1 MATVDRWLL
10 PDGIEEVLPPQA
22 AQIEASRRQVL
33 DMFQAWGYEFV
44 VTPHI
49 EFLESLLTGAGQKL
63 DLRTFKVT
71 DPQSGHLMGF
81 RADITPQVARMDA
94 HSLRREG
101 PSRLCYAGSVVHARP
116 RSLSRSRS
124 PIQLGAE
131 LYGDASPA
139 ADIEVISLMLATL
152 EHAEIADI
160 HMDLGHVGVYRG
172 LARAADLSDELEA
185 QVFDALQRK
194 AVDEVAALT
203 EQLPKDLALMLN
215 ELSHLCG
222 GREVLDQAKT
232 VLAAAPSNVLA
243 ALDQLIVI
251 ADALMLRYPHLPF
264 YFDLGELRGY
274 HYHTGVVFAAFV
286 PGVGQSIAQGGRYDD
301 IGAVFGRARPATGFS
316 TDLKTLVTLGQRQP
330 AVLASGIWAP
340 VGAQAD
346 LWQAICALRTEGQRV
361 VQALPGQ
368 TVRDA
373 QQANCD
379 RQLVKNSS
387 GWQVQPL

>member
-1 MATVDRWLL
+1 MATVERWLL

-22 AQIEASRRQVL
+22 AQIEATRRQVL
-33 DMFQAWGYEFV
+33 DMFAAWGYEFV

-116 RSLSRSRS
+116 RALSRSRS

-172 LARAADLSDELEA
+172 LARAADLSADLEA
-185 QVFDALQRK
+185 QIFDALQRK

-203 EQLPKDLALMLN
+203 AQLPDDLAQMLN
-215 ELSHLCG
+215 QLSYLCG
-222 GREVLDQAKT
+222 GRAVLDKAKEVLAGAPAS
-232 VLAAAPSNVLA
+232 VLT
-243 ALDQLIVI
+243 ALDQLIVV

-286 PGVGQSIAQGGRYDD
+286 PSVGQSIAQGGRYDD

-316 TDLKTLVTLGQRQP
+316 TDLKTLVNLGQRP
-330 AVLASGIWAP
+330 RVTVKSGIWAP
-340 VGAQAD
+340 AGAEAD
-346 LWQAICALRTEGQRV
+346 LWQAICALRRQGERV

-368 TVRDA
+368 SIAAAA
-373 QQANCD
+373 QAHCD
-379 RQLVKNSS
+379 RQLLQNSA
-387 GWQVQPL
+387 GWDVQPL